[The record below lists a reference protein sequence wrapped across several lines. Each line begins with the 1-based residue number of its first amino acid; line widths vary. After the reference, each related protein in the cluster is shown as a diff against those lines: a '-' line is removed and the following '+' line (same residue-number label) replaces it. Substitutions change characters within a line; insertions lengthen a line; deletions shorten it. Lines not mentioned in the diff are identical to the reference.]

1 MSNKNYAEE
10 LKKVEQK
17 INAMKKEKQRL
28 EKLQKNDER
37 KHRDHVKIVVGATF
51 LTHYSEEEKGKLFD
65 EFDDEQI
72 KEWVHSKFRKG

>member
-1 MSNKNYAEE
+1 MSNKNYTEE

-28 EKLQKNDER
+28 EKMKRDDER
-37 KHRDHVKIVVGATF
+37 KRQDHVKIVVGATF
-51 LTHYSEEEKGKLFD
+51 LTHYTDEEKRKLFD

-72 KEWVHSKFRKG
+72 KGWVHSKFYRS

>member
-1 MSNKNYAEE
+1 MSNKNYTEE

-37 KHRDHVKIVVGATF
+37 KRQDHVKIVVGATF
-51 LTHYSEEEKGKLFD
+51 MTHYTDEEKRKLFD

-72 KEWVHSKFRKG
+72 KGWVHSKFL